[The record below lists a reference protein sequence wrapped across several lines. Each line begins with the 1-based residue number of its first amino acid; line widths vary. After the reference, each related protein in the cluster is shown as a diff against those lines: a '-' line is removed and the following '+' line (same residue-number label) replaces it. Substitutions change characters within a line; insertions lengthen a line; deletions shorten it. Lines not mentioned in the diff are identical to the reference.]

1 MNKNDQQQLLIQ
13 LRAEN
18 QELLEFKILNNL
30 ISKSMQALTENID
43 QAMPFSVLFSL
54 VKQELKPDL
63 QLIVT
68 CNPESTELSILA
80 CTHEELI
87 GKHITFENTKTVK
100 FEFRETT
107 VINLDSTSNW
117 SSTLK
122 RLLPQATSA
131 LIQPVKFNNSDY
143 AIILLKKEPY
153 SFNSGEQSIISNY
166 CSFIANTLTLR
177 DYRHIAAE
185 RDSLFAQQKRIEN
198 SLAKQGKLAAIG
210 QLAAGVA
217 HELNNPLGFI
227 YSNLNTLDVYLKDI
241 NSFINEVNNTYPEIN
256 KSVKKYKLDFILKDS
271 IELINES
278 QEGARRARDIIKN
291 LRNFSHPDEQTIST
305 INIVNLVGDTV
316 KIAKVNLKKHI
327 KINLTHHLESALVKG
342 NTTQLSQV
350 ILNIINNSYY
360 SIKHQKGLIEIDI
373 TKINHWINIEIK
385 DNGNGIHET
394 DIPHIF
400 EPFFTTKEIG
410 EGTGLGLSISRAIVE
425 QHNGFITLDYTGP
438 SGTKFVIGLPE
449 SSHASNN

>member
-143 AIILLKKEPY
+143 AVILLKKEPY
-153 SFNSGEQSIISNY
+153 SFNSGAQSIISNY

-185 RDSLFAQQKRIEN
+185 RESLFAQQKRIEN

-227 YSNLNTLDVYLKDI
+227 YSNLKTLDVYLKDI

-256 KSVKKYKLDFILKDS
+256 KSIKKHKLDFILKDS

-291 LRNFSHPDEQTIST
+291 LRNFTHPDEQTIST
-305 INIVNLVGDTV
+305 INIVKLVEDTV

-327 KINLTHHLESALVKG
+327 KINLTHHLESALAKG
-342 NTTQLSQV
+342 NTTQLSQA

-373 TKINHWINIEIK
+373 MKINHWINIEIK

-400 EPFFTTKEIG
+400 EPFLQQKKLVKV
-410 EGTGLGLSISRAIVE
+410 LG
-425 QHNGFITLDYTGP
+425 
-438 SGTKFVIGLPE
+438 
-449 SSHASNN
+449 